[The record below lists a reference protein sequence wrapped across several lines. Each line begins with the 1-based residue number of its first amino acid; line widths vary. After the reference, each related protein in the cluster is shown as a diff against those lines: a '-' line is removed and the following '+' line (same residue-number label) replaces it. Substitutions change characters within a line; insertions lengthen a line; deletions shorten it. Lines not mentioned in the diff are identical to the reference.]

1 MDGISGIKIYNAL
14 NVSTRFLPRNYPDSL
29 KFIIKGVNHSLKGND
44 WETNIETVTIA
55 QNEE

>member
-1 MDGISGIKIYNAL
+1 MLCKS
-14 NVSTRFLPRNYPDSL
+14 SL
-29 KFIIKGVNHSLKGND
+29 KFIIKGVNHTLKGND